1 MQFNTLHSNIPWT
14 KSSTLLYD
22 IWCAKQMLNNTGI
35 RWRHHSSPL
44 SELCALERKIRRVG
58 ASMLIGPRAGCLQ
71 WERLYGWGCFHA
83 HRTHYGPRSQVLFR
97 AWTALGLRYAAG
109 MYLQGWEHWE
119 SDVSLCQWWRQH
131 RGLKQD
137 VENAWQVLT
146 VRDSLHYSIL
156 AVSEQKI
163 SSECSVTWKKGNVT
177 SLCVFRVSPQFEL
190 ISGALVID
198 FVCHVI

>member
-1 MQFNTLHSNIPWT
+1 MCKT
-14 KSSTLLYD
+14 D
-22 IWCAKQMLNNTGI
+22 AKQYRNTVA
-35 RWRHHSSPL
+35 SPQFAPKWIM
-44 SELCALERKIRRVG
+44 CAREENQACWCIDAYWSQSGMPAVREVVR
-58 ASMLIGPRAGCLQ
+58 M
-71 WERLYGWGCFHA
+71 GCFHA

-109 MYLQGWEHWE
+109 MYLHGWEHWE

>member
-1 MQFNTLHSNIPWT
+1 MTLIQSLHTNFLSCINTVFRAIIIVLVCWVMVYLQCNLTHYILIYLEPNPVHYYMT
-14 KSSTLLYD
+14 FD
-22 IWCAKQMLNNTGI
+22 VQNMLNNTGI

-109 MYLQGWEHWE
+109 MYLHGWEHCE

-137 VENAWQVLT
+137 VENGDRSWQSGILCIIQSWLCQSKTYHLNVL
-146 VRDSLHYSIL
+146 
-156 AVSEQKI
+156 
-163 SSECSVTWKKGNVT
+163 
-177 SLCVFRVSPQFEL
+177 
-190 ISGALVID
+190 
-198 FVCHVI
+198 